1 MPALSDAEGPAL
13 NDAEGPALAA
23 GASSP
28 TLQGIPATYRVR
40 GMPGDHGSEETP
52 AMRLLVL
59 TPDRVALD
67 EQVVSIRFQQPDGW
81 QGILARHA
89 PYLTRLVDG
98 VMMYRLVQD
107 PQRMDSGP
115 PHYLVLYG
123 GTLQVKDDEV
133 VVLTTAAEPGRTLEE
148 LRQRLAE
155 HQAEADALAFDAYIE
170 FTRVRAALVR
180 ALTDLPEAPE
190 AIR

>member
-1 MPALSDAEGPAL
+1 L
-13 NDAEGPALAA
+13 
-23 GASSP
+23 
-28 TLQGIPATYRVR
+28 I
-40 GMPGDHGSEETP
+40 
-52 AMRLLVL
+52 VL

-98 VMMYRLVQD
+98 VIAYRVPGD
-107 PQRMDSGP
+107 GRPR
-115 PHYLVLYG
+115 YLALYG
-123 GTLQVKDDEV
+123 GTLQVEENKV
-133 VVLTTAAEPGRTLEE
+133 VVLTTAAEPGESLEE

-155 HQAEADALAFDAYIE
+155 HQAEADALAFEAYIE
-170 FTRVRAALVR
+170 FTKVRAALVR